1 MSVSR
6 PLALA
11 LAAGFGALAHGALP
25 SALAAQMVEGRSYFF
40 RLETPDDGPTEGV
53 MHVAGDRARIE
64 IHDAEDD
71 DGTPVYLLLT
81 NGGKTLVSVHPEH
94 RSYSEIDADKLEG
107 IIGTAMRAVNVV
119 MTMDMVNSNVRGERL
134 GDGGE
139 VAGLPTQRYRLT
151 QEFAMDIGAF
161 GETERTRHRIVSEYW
176 VNAEQAPP
184 RNPLVELVTTA
195 PAALAMSNEAF
206 MTRSAR
212 TRASLFTAAPLKV
225 VVRTEEW
232 EKHGGSDSETFE
244 YEVTRILPASI
255 DLRALRVP
263 EGYRRDDAKDFDV
276 SW

>member
-11 LAAGFGALAHGALP
+11 LALGALP
-25 SALAAQMVEGRSYFF
+25 ASLPAQVVEGRSYFF
-40 RLETPDDGPTEGV
+40 RIEKPDDGPTEGV

-81 NGGKTLVSVHPEH
+81 DGGKTLVSVHPEH

-119 MTMDMVNSNVRGERL
+119 MTMDMVNSNVNGERL
-134 GDGGE
+134 GDGGP
-139 VAGLPTQRYRLT
+139 VAGLPTQHYRLT

-161 GETERTRHRIVSEYW
+161 GQTERARHRIVSDYW

-225 VVRTEEW
+225 VVRSEEW
-232 EKHGGSDSETFE
+232 KKDGGSDSEVFE

-263 EGYRRDDAKDFDV
+263 EHFHRDDSKDFDV

>member
-11 LAAGFGALAHGALP
+11 LATGIGALAHGALP
-25 SALAAQMVEGRSYFF
+25 LALAAQIVDGQSYFF
-40 RLETPDDGPTEGV
+40 RLHTPDDGPTEGV

-71 DGTPVYLLLT
+71 DGMPVYLLLT
-81 NGGKTLVSVHPEH
+81 DGGKTLVSVHPHH

-119 MTMDMVNSNVRGERL
+119 MTMDMVGSNVSGERL
-134 GDGGE
+134 GDGGA
-139 VAGLPTQRYRLT
+139 VAGVPTQHYRLT
-151 QEFAMDIGAF
+151 QEFAMDVGAF
-161 GETERTRHRIVSEYW
+161 GQTERARHRIVSEYW
-176 VNAEQAPP
+176 VNPEAAPP

-212 TRASLFTAAPLKV
+212 TRAALFTAAPLKI
-225 VVRTEEW
+225 VVRADEW
-232 EKHGGSDSETFE
+232 KKDGGSESETFE
-244 YEVTRILPASI
+244 YEVTRILPATI

-263 EGYRRDDAKDFDV
+263 DGYRRDDTKDFDV